1 MVPRC
6 HLALAGLWL
15 LVLVGRIEAVETL
28 PLDQVRPGM
37 EGEGLTVFS
46 GEALEPFKVHIL
58 GVLRNFGPKQNLILA
73 RLEGGPLAE
82 TGVIAGMSGSPVYVE
97 GKLVGAVAY
106 SFPFSKEPIAG
117 ITPIEEMIAAT
128 ESGAPRRKMRAMALA
143 LEPQSFRKF
152 EALSPPQPPPIAIQ
166 GTSLTGQELLAPYLG
181 RLLAPIATPASLHGF
196 TREGFD
202 LVAPLL
208 RRLGLEPLLGGAV
221 TPVTQATAA
230 GSTGSNAREIRPGD
244 AIGVGLV
251 SGDFDI
257 SAVGTVT
264 HVDPA
269 TGNVYAFGHPMFNL
283 GPIEYPMTRATIHLV
298 LPNLQSSFKLASTGD
313 VVGTW
318 LQDRIAGIRGVR
330 GTKPKMIPLAVTVAS
345 SRGQERTYALQMVN
359 DELFSP
365 VLTFVS
371 LVSVLQATEREFG
384 THTVKV
390 SASISVAGE
399 RRVNIEDVFAD
410 EQPALAASAMV
421 AAPLSFLM
429 TNDFKA
435 LDVREVKVA
444 LEASETPQTSTLVRA
459 WLDRSRASSG
469 ASVPLN
475 LLLRSHRG
483 EENLKKVDVEIPANL
498 GEGKLQVLVADAT
511 TVSTMERREMG
522 ERFTPRNLDQLI
534 RAINGL
540 RKNNRLYVR
549 LTRNEPGAIVRG
561 EYLSSLPPSVLNV
574 LSADRSSGSYIPIQN
589 STLWESELLI
599 DQSVSGSRVLE
610 IEVKNP

>member
-1 MVPRC
+1 MVPRR

-15 LVLVGRIEAVETL
+15 LVSSGLVEAVETL
-28 PLDQVRPGM
+28 PLEQVRPGM

-46 GEALEPFKVHIL
+46 GETLEPFKVHIL

-97 GKLVGAVAY
+97 GKLIGAVAY

-128 ESGAPRRKMRAMALA
+128 ESGAPRRKMRAMALT
-143 LEPQSFRKF
+143 LEPQSLRKF
-152 EALSPPQPPPIAIQ
+152 EALSPPQPPPIPIQ
-166 GTSLTGQELLAPYLG
+166 GTSLTGQERLAPYLG

-221 TPVTQATAA
+221 ALVTQTAA
-230 GSTGSNAREIRPGD
+230 APTGSNARELRPGD
-244 AIGVGLV
+244 AVGVGLV

-283 GPIEYPMTRATIHLV
+283 GPIEYPMTRATIHLI
-298 LPNLQSSFKLASTGD
+298 LPNLQSSFKMASTGE

-330 GTKPKMIPLAVTVAS
+330 GTKPKMIPLAVTVAT
-345 SRGQERTYALQMVN
+345 SRGQERTYQLQMVN

-365 VLTFVS
+365 VLSFVS

-390 SASISVAGE
+390 SASINVAGE

-410 EQPALAASAMV
+410 EQAALAASAMV

-435 LDVREVKVA
+435 LDIREVKVA

-459 WLDRSRASSG
+459 WLDRSRASPG

-475 LLLRSHRG
+475 LLLRSYRG

-498 GEGKLQVLVADAT
+498 GEGKLQLLVADAT
-511 TVSTMERREMG
+511 TVSTLERREMG

-549 LTRNEPGAIVRG
+549 LTRSEPGAIVRG
-561 EYLSSLPPSVLNV
+561 EYLSALPPSVLNV

-599 DQSVSGSRVLE
+599 DQSVTGSRVLE